1 MDNYT
6 WELIKNQL
14 AMDITQFAYRLE
26 ENAEKKLYRKTVDY
40 MYEPREQVG

>member
-6 WELIKNQL
+6 WEMIKNQW

-26 ENAEKKLYRKTVDY
+26 ENAEKDWLPSQCRCS
-40 MYEPREQVG
+40 GH